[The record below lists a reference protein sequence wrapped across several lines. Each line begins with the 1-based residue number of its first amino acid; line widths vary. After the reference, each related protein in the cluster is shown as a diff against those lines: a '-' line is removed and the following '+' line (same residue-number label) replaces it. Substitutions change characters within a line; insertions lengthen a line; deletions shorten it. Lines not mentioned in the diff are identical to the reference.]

1 MSTVIK
7 NGTIA
12 TADRTWKADVLV
24 EGEHITA
31 IGENLS
37 GDTVIDARTRTQ
49 PTAIGT
55 MSRSSNAT
63 ASLRIRRERAGTW
76 SSCQTPPSHSGNARP
91 RMAKARGSPAKW

>member
-31 IGENLS
+31 IGENL
-37 GDTVIDARTRTQ
+37 
-49 PTAIGT
+49 
-55 MSRSSNAT
+55 
-63 ASLRIRRERAGTW
+63 
-76 SSCQTPPSHSGNARP
+76 
-91 RMAKARGSPAKW
+91 